1 LNLSIRLRQNPV
13 AGLADHASFEKGG
26 NVVEVLSN
34 IVGNYPATELSIN
47 SLKLNVKILRV
58 NFTRKGG
65 NMDTTT
71 VIRLG
76 LILAVQADIEGMKAQ
91 NKVEE
96 LVNNEIIYTEIDFQ
110 AKGDQLRNLSYCH
123 EDQL

>member
-1 LNLSIRLRQNPV
+1 M
-13 AGLADHASFEKGG
+13 
-26 NVVEVLSN
+26 EVLSN